1 MIPETLA
8 TMAGIL
14 LSLIFSY
21 IPGLSDWYARLDGAY
36 KRLLMLG
43 ALLAAAGFSLAA
55 ACLGWAQ
62 FFAGSGWGLPDC
74 SQTGLG
80 DLLRALLL
88 ALVANQT
95 TYLITPRKSNHA
107 GNGRS
112 LPQG

>member
-1 MIPETLA
+1 MTPESLA

-21 IPGLSDWYARLDGAY
+21 IPGLSDWYAGLDGAF

-43 ALLAAAGFSLAA
+43 ALCAAAAVSLGA

-62 FFAGSGWGLPDC
+62 FFAGSGWSLPDC
-74 SQTGLG
+74 SQAGLG

-95 TYLITPRKSNHA
+95 TYLISPRKANHH
-107 GNGRS
+107 GNWRS
-112 LPQG
+112 LPQR